1 MFFGV
6 GLFNLFNLL
15 YHFFMVRNLS
25 PKDYGHLNALMA
37 FFMLFSVP
45 SSTIQTT
52 VTKFVS
58 KFYVECEYRK
68 IRFFLRHFILVIG
81 SFALFLLILIIIGNK
96 FFSYFLQIPFNE
108 VIFFVGIIIFFILLI
123 PIPWGVLQ
131 GLQRFGHLSINMIL
145 NGGLKLA
152 LGIIF
157 VLKGFGVTGAV
168 GAISISYIITL
179 FFSVFLLE
187 YFLRKKINI
196 VCIPKNTNVKYDF
209 SVQEIYWH
217 LFPIGT
223 AFLCFMILTQMD
235 IILVKHFF
243 SPIEAGYYSIAQ
255 IVGKII
261 LFLPLPIIIVMF
273 PKVSS
278 LESQGMGSKHILINS
293 LIAGVILCVI
303 VINISYFFP
312 ELLSKILIGKIYFE
326 CIPLM
331 KLFSIGMTLYSLNF
345 IIINYHLATFKNKFL
360 FPLIFLT
367 LMQVT
372 IIVLFHETMIKI
384 LYTIIFIGFL
394 LLLINLYLVFGF
406 TKKEAVIN
414 RDIN

>member
-1 MFFGV
+1 M
-6 GLFNLFNLL
+6 
-15 YHFFMVRNLS
+15 
-25 PKDYGHLNALMA
+25 
-37 FFMLFSVP
+37 
-45 SSTIQTT
+45 
-52 VTKFVS
+52 
-58 KFYVECEYRK
+58 
-68 IRFFLRHFILVIG
+68 VIG
-81 SFALFLLILIIIGNK
+81 SFALFLLVLIIIGNK

-108 VIFFVGIIIFFILLI
+108 VIFFVGIIIFFIFII
-123 PIPWGVLQ
+123 PIPWGGLQ

-157 VLKGFGVTGAV
+157 VLKGFGVTGAI
-168 GAISISYIITL
+168 GSISISYIITL

-187 YFLRKKINI
+187 YFLRKKNI
-196 VCIPKNTNVKYDF
+196 VCIPKNTNVEHDF
-209 SVQEIYWH
+209 SVQEIYWD

-293 LIAGVILCVI
+293 LIAGGILCVI
-303 VINISYFFP
+303 GINISYFFP

-331 KLFSIGMTLYSLNF
+331 KLFSISMTLYSLNF

-372 IIVLFHETMIKI
+372 IVLFHETMIKI

-406 TKKEAVIN
+406 AKKETVIN
-414 RDIN
+414 